1 MGQAVK
7 GTRRSYSVG
16 SLTLYVQPLIL
27 VKDASIHT
35 SSLNNVRGYWANST
49 SEAVS
54 SIKAG
59 CDMSSYNTASGVVVG
74 FRMPDA
80 TNGKSIDLYLLSAE
94 LE

>member
-59 CDMSSYNTASGVVVG
+59 CDMSLYNTASGVVA